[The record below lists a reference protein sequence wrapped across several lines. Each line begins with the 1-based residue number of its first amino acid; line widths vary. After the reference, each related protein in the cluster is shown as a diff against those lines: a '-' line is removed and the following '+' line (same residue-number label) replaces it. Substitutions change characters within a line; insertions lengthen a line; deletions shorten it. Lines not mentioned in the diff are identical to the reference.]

1 MGQAHISF
9 FCLLQQAG
17 YFVPGFDDIQQ
28 MPCLSQTAFVLNSP
42 DDKRNQ
48 QAKGRHNDGEIVE
61 IGQGKQNSGAKIR
74 LQKTIVIK

>member
-1 MGQAHISF
+1 
-9 FCLLQQAG
+9 
-17 YFVPGFDDIQQ
+17 
-28 MPCLSQTAFVLNSP
+28 MPCLSQTAFVLNPP